1 MGMSLPSGLAVDLST
16 DLLLRFCREE
26 WIYYDGVPDRDP
38 TRILPEDVTVTV
50 AMNSFVDTA
59 EKVRTVHR
67 GMAKACDWTLRD
79 IPVDVDIRTFDLDG
93 VIALELFTAAC
104 RIRGVLLPVAT
115 KVLHRKRPGWIPMID
130 NVILV
135 AYLDARGRGGMKART
150 QEGAKAAGVGVFV
163 MNAFRK
169 DLEAVNREV
178 DEVALALEEA
188 GTPMTPVRI
197 LEVAEWMA
205 IEPKGYYR

>member
-1 MGMSLPSGLAVDLST
+1 MATVLPSGLTVDLST

-26 WIYYDGVPDRDP
+26 WAYYDGIPDRDP
-38 TRILPEDVTVTV
+38 YRILPEDVTVTV

-59 EKVRTVHR
+59 DKVRTVHR

-79 IPVDVDIRTFDLDG
+79 IPVDADIRSFDLDG
-93 VIALELFTAAC
+93 AIANELFTATC
-104 RIRGVLLPVAT
+104 RIKGVLLPVAT

-135 AYLDARGRGGMKART
+135 AYLDAMGRPGLKART
-150 QEGAKAAGVGVFV
+150 QKGAKAAGVGVFV

-169 DLEAVNREV
+169 DLEAVNDEIETIGAALREA
-178 DEVALALEEA
+178 DA
-188 GTPMTPVRI
+188 PMTPVRI
-197 LEVAEWMA
+197 LEVALWMA
-205 IEPKGYYR
+205 VEPKGYYR

>member
-1 MGMSLPSGLAVDLST
+1 MVTELPSGLVVDLSP

-26 WIYYDGVPDRDP
+26 WAYYDGVPDRDP
-38 TRILPEDVTVTV
+38 ARILPEDVTVTV

-67 GMAKACDWTLRD
+67 GMVKACDWTLRD
-79 IPVDVDIRTFDLDG
+79 IPVDADIRTFDLDG

-104 RIRGVLLPVAT
+104 RIKGVLLPVAT

-130 NVILV
+130 NVVLV
-135 AYLDARGRGGMKART
+135 AYLDALGRGGMKART

-169 DLEAVNREV
+169 DLEAVADEV
-178 DEVALALEEA
+178 DQVAQALKEA

-197 LEVAEWMA
+197 LEVAVWMA